1 VKLGF
6 IPHKNG
12 EFMHKVK
19 TTAVVAPILAL
30 LFSSSL
36 AMADTITGK
45 VVSVADG
52 DTVTILDSTFAQH
65 RIRFAQIDAPET
77 SHGKNQP
84 TQAFGEK
91 SKQSMAGMVFGKVV
105 SADCAT
111 TDRYGRSVCTVFV
124 DGIDTNL
131 EQVKRGMAM
140 VYRQYAHDAAYYR
153 AEDEAK
159 AAHLG
164 VWSEES
170 PTPPWEWRK
179 AQKEQ

>member
-1 VKLGF
+1 
-6 IPHKNG
+6 
-12 EFMHKVK
+12 MHKVK
-19 TTAVVAPILAL
+19 IAAVASPVLAL
-30 LFSSSL
+30 LFCSSL

-52 DTVTILDSTFAQH
+52 DTVTILDASNTQH

-91 SKQSMAGMVFGKVV
+91 SKQSIAGMVFGKVV

-111 TDRYGRSVCTVFV
+111 SDRYGRSVCTVFV
-124 DGIDTNL
+124 DGVDTNL

-140 VYRQYAHDAAYYR
+140 VYRQYAHDATYYR

-159 AAHLG
+159 AARLG
-164 VWSEES
+164 VWSEDH

-179 AQKEQ
+179 TQKE